1 MEPAESIGD
10 TNLLMKIIQ
19 NNPYRLLGV
28 FSNSPLKERLANNNK
43 LKAFLKVGKEAS
55 IPLDRI
61 EFLPHLHRTE
71 ESVSSAEA
79 MLTLPADQIKYA
91 QFWFIKQSP
100 LDEVAFNHLLNGE
113 TEKALSI
120 WAKKDY
126 VSSLQ
131 NRAICALMQSDV
143 AEDLR
148 CFTQLYNSDEHLRDF
163 VIAVTGDDSNYSQ
176 ELLTHSLLDTLC
188 EESDVYEILPSL
200 SDTSWKEYVGQRT
213 VTPLIQSIEEEIT
226 LAKKTKGEG
235 CTVRLNAGNKLKNAT
250 RENLQTLKQLLPVD
264 DIRYQMIADKLGIEI
279 LQCGI
284 DYYNGAD
291 ATDAARNAMI
301 LQKYA
306 LSIVVGKL
314 AKDRCQGNVNILQK
328 IIDNLPPKE
337 VAPESA
343 AIEQELHNYCKLPD
357 KIEHAVTLLNNCKPH
372 LKSIKN
378 KLGANNA
385 FYLKISTKI
394 AGNALHNLIEEVNEA
409 QDLLSGED
417 VNNPLVII
425 KISYIKKK
433 VGEGFAAIA
442 GMEDLK
448 KQLQEEVIEPLL
460 HPEAYKRYGITI
472 PNGMLLYGPPG
483 CGKTFFAKH
492 FAEEVGFNFIC
503 ITPATLKSR
512 YVNTTQENIA
522 KMLEEAE
529 QKAPTIIFIDE
540 INELTPNR
548 ENDVHEM
555 SRSAVNEMLA
565 QMDRTGEKLIFIVGA
580 SNYPSQ
586 IDPAILRAGRLDRKY
601 YIGVPDFS
609 ARKALFKHYLKN
621 RPYDFGL
628 NYEELA
634 QLSENYVSADIQL
647 IINDASRKAMHDG
660 SNIMMK
666 HLKEAI
672 LNTQP
677 SLSKNELTKYDRI
690 RNLMMN
696 NNNKENRP
704 KIGFNA

>member
-10 TNLLMKIIQ
+10 KNLLMKIIQ

-55 IPLDRI
+55 FPLDRI

-71 ESVSSAEA
+71 ERVSSAEA

-113 TEKALSI
+113 TEKAMSI

-131 NRAICALMQSDV
+131 NRFVCALMQSDV
-143 AEDLR
+143 AEALCYLTR
-148 CFTQLYNSDEHLRDF
+148 LYNSDEYLREF
-163 VIAVTGDDSNYSQ
+163 VIAVTGDESNFSQ
-176 ELLTHSLLDTLC
+176 ELLIHSLLDALC
-188 EESDVYEILPSL
+188 EEFDVHELLSSL
-200 SDTSWKEYVGQRT
+200 SDASWKEYVGQRT
-213 VTPLIQSIEEEIT
+213 VTPLIQSIEEEIA

-284 DYYNGAD
+284 DYYNGSD

-314 AKDRCQGNVNILQK
+314 AKDRCQENVNILQK

-433 VGEGFAAIA
+433 VKEAWEATLIIDTFD
-442 GMEDLK
+442 MELDFRK
-448 KQLQEEVIEPLL
+448 E
-460 HPEAYKRYGITI
+460 RYGRNRESLKDLCNSLGIETSI
-472 PNGMLLYGPPG
+472 QQQPTPSPSPKPAYRQPTPNPSP
-483 CGKTFFAKH
+483 K
-492 FAEEVGFNFIC
+492 
-503 ITPATLKSR
+503 P
-512 YVNTTQENIA
+512 VNTPQARPQHTQETSSSNS
-522 KMLEEAE
+522 
-529 QKAPTIIFIDE
+529 DS
-540 INELTPNR
+540 N
-548 ENDVHEM
+548 H
-555 SRSAVNEMLA
+555 SSAFSGYMLA
-565 QMDRTGEKLIFIVGA
+565 CCFIIIVWVLIFIFSKSNKNSEVNHLPSNEHYAADSVA
-580 SNYPSQ
+580 SDSVASDSATEDTY
-586 IDPAILRAGRLDRKY
+586 IY
-601 YIGVPDFS
+601 Y
-609 ARKALFKHYLKN
+609 
-621 RPYDFGL
+621 
-628 NYEELA
+628 
-634 QLSENYVSADIQL
+634 
-647 IINDASRKAMHDG
+647 
-660 SNIMMK
+660 
-666 HLKEAI
+666 
-672 LNTQP
+672 
-677 SLSKNELTKYDRI
+677 
-690 RNLMMN
+690 
-696 NNNKENRP
+696 
-704 KIGFNA
+704 

>member
-143 AEDLR
+143 AEALR

-314 AKDRCQGNVNILQK
+314 AKDRCQENVNILQK

-433 VGEGFAAIA
+433 VKEAWEATLIIDTFD
-442 GMEDLK
+442 MELDFRK
-448 KQLQEEVIEPLL
+448 E
-460 HPEAYKRYGITI
+460 RYGRNRESLKDLCNSLGIETSI
-472 PNGMLLYGPPG
+472 QQQPTPSPSPKPAYRQPTPNPSP
-483 CGKTFFAKH
+483 K
-492 FAEEVGFNFIC
+492 
-503 ITPATLKSR
+503 P
-512 YVNTTQENIA
+512 VNTPQARPQHTQETSSSNS
-522 KMLEEAE
+522 
-529 QKAPTIIFIDE
+529 DS
-540 INELTPNR
+540 N
-548 ENDVHEM
+548 H
-555 SRSAVNEMLA
+555 SSAFSGYMLA
-565 QMDRTGEKLIFIVGA
+565 CCFIIIVWVLIFIFSKSNKNSEVNHLPSNEHYAADSVA
-580 SNYPSQ
+580 SDSVASDSATEDTY
-586 IDPAILRAGRLDRKY
+586 IY
-601 YIGVPDFS
+601 Y
-609 ARKALFKHYLKN
+609 
-621 RPYDFGL
+621 
-628 NYEELA
+628 
-634 QLSENYVSADIQL
+634 
-647 IINDASRKAMHDG
+647 
-660 SNIMMK
+660 
-666 HLKEAI
+666 
-672 LNTQP
+672 
-677 SLSKNELTKYDRI
+677 
-690 RNLMMN
+690 
-696 NNNKENRP
+696 
-704 KIGFNA
+704 

>member
-143 AEDLR
+143 AEALR

-433 VGEGFAAIA
+433 V
-442 GMEDLK
+442 K
-448 KQLQEEVIEPLL
+448 
-460 HPEAYKRYGITI
+460 EAW
-472 PNGMLLYGPPG
+472 
-483 CGKTFFAKH
+483 
-492 FAEEVGFNFIC
+492 E
-503 ITPATLKSR
+503 ATL
-512 YVNTTQENIA
+512 
-522 KMLEEAE
+522 
-529 QKAPTIIFIDE
+529 IIDTFDM
-540 INELTPNR
+540 EL
-548 ENDVHEM
+548 
-555 SRSAVNEMLA
+555 
-565 QMDRTGEKLIFIVGA
+565 
-580 SNYPSQ
+580 
-586 IDPAILRAGRLDRKY
+586 
-601 YIGVPDFS
+601 
-609 ARKALFKHYLKN
+609 
-621 RPYDFGL
+621 
-628 NYEELA
+628 
-634 QLSENYVSADIQL
+634 
-647 IINDASRKAMHDG
+647 
-660 SNIMMK
+660 
-666 HLKEAI
+666 
-672 LNTQP
+672 
-677 SLSKNELTKYDRI
+677 
-690 RNLMMN
+690 
-696 NNNKENRP
+696 ENR
-704 KIGFNA
+704 

>member
-143 AEDLR
+143 AEALR

-188 EESDVYEILPSL
+188 EEFDVYEILPSL

-213 VTPLIQSIEEEIT
+213 VTPLIQSIEEEIA

-284 DYYNGAD
+284 DYYNGSD

-314 AKDRCQGNVNILQK
+314 AKDRCQENVNILQK

-433 VGEGFAAIA
+433 VKEAWEATLIIDTFD
-442 GMEDLK
+442 MELDFRK
-448 KQLQEEVIEPLL
+448 E
-460 HPEAYKRYGITI
+460 RYGRNRESLKDLCNSLGIETSI
-472 PNGMLLYGPPG
+472 QQQPTPSPSPKPAYRQPTPNPSP
-483 CGKTFFAKH
+483 K
-492 FAEEVGFNFIC
+492 
-503 ITPATLKSR
+503 P
-512 YVNTTQENIA
+512 VNTPQARPQHTQETSSSNS
-522 KMLEEAE
+522 
-529 QKAPTIIFIDE
+529 DS
-540 INELTPNR
+540 N
-548 ENDVHEM
+548 H
-555 SRSAVNEMLA
+555 SSAFSGYMLA
-565 QMDRTGEKLIFIVGA
+565 CCFIIIVGVLIFIFSKSNKNSEVNHLPSNEHYAADSVA
-580 SNYPSQ
+580 SDSVASDSATEDTY
-586 IDPAILRAGRLDRKY
+586 IY
-601 YIGVPDFS
+601 Y
-609 ARKALFKHYLKN
+609 
-621 RPYDFGL
+621 
-628 NYEELA
+628 
-634 QLSENYVSADIQL
+634 
-647 IINDASRKAMHDG
+647 
-660 SNIMMK
+660 
-666 HLKEAI
+666 
-672 LNTQP
+672 
-677 SLSKNELTKYDRI
+677 
-690 RNLMMN
+690 
-696 NNNKENRP
+696 
-704 KIGFNA
+704 

>member
-10 TNLLMKIIQ
+10 KNLLMKIIQ

-55 IPLDRI
+55 FPLDRI

-71 ESVSSAEA
+71 ERVSSAEA

-143 AEDLR
+143 AEALR

-188 EESDVYEILPSL
+188 EEFDVYEILPSL

-213 VTPLIQSIEEEIT
+213 VTPLIQSIEEEIA

-284 DYYNGAD
+284 DYYNGSD

-314 AKDRCQGNVNILQK
+314 AKDRCQENVNILQK

-357 KIEHAVTLLNNCKPH
+357 KIEHAVTLLNN
-372 LKSIKN
+372 
-378 KLGANNA
+378 
-385 FYLKISTKI
+385 
-394 AGNALHNLIEEVNEA
+394 
-409 QDLLSGED
+409 
-417 VNNPLVII
+417 
-425 KISYIKKK
+425 
-433 VGEGFAAIA
+433 
-442 GMEDLK
+442 
-448 KQLQEEVIEPLL
+448 
-460 HPEAYKRYGITI
+460 
-472 PNGMLLYGPPG
+472 
-483 CGKTFFAKH
+483 
-492 FAEEVGFNFIC
+492 
-503 ITPATLKSR
+503 
-512 YVNTTQENIA
+512 
-522 KMLEEAE
+522 
-529 QKAPTIIFIDE
+529 
-540 INELTPNR
+540 
-548 ENDVHEM
+548 
-555 SRSAVNEMLA
+555 
-565 QMDRTGEKLIFIVGA
+565 
-580 SNYPSQ
+580 
-586 IDPAILRAGRLDRKY
+586 
-601 YIGVPDFS
+601 
-609 ARKALFKHYLKN
+609 
-621 RPYDFGL
+621 
-628 NYEELA
+628 
-634 QLSENYVSADIQL
+634 
-647 IINDASRKAMHDG
+647 
-660 SNIMMK
+660 
-666 HLKEAI
+666 
-672 LNTQP
+672 
-677 SLSKNELTKYDRI
+677 
-690 RNLMMN
+690 
-696 NNNKENRP
+696 
-704 KIGFNA
+704 

>member
-143 AEDLR
+143 AEALR

-314 AKDRCQGNVNILQK
+314 AKDRCQENVNILQK
-328 IIDNLPPKE
+328 IIDNLPPSE
-337 VAPESA
+337 VFMEDR
-343 AIEQELHNYCKLPD
+343 AIHEELRKYCLLPD
-357 KIEHAVTLLNNCKPH
+357 KICHAVTLLNNTKPH
-372 LKSIKN
+372 IQSIKR
-378 KLGANNA
+378 KLGVSNA
-385 FYLKISTKI
+385 YYLKISTQI
-394 AGNALHNLIEEVNEA
+394 VGNALSNVIAEVNEA
-409 QDLLSGED
+409 QSIFSADKDDPNDTL
-417 VNNPLVII
+417 
-425 KISYIKKK
+425 
-433 VGEGFAAIA
+433 AAI
-442 GMEDLK
+442 
-448 KQLQEEVIEPLL
+448 L
-460 HPEAYKRYGITI
+460 H
-472 PNGMLLYGPPG
+472 
-483 CGKTFFAKH
+483 
-492 FAEEVGFNFIC
+492 
-503 ITPATLKSR
+503 LKS
-512 YVNTTQENIA
+512 V
-522 KMLEEAE
+522 
-529 QKAPTIIFIDE
+529 
-540 INELTPNR
+540 
-548 ENDVHEM
+548 
-555 SRSAVNEMLA
+555 
-565 QMDRTGEKLIFIVGA
+565 
-580 SNYPSQ
+580 
-586 IDPAILRAGRLDRKY
+586 
-601 YIGVPDFS
+601 
-609 ARKALFKHYLKN
+609 
-621 RPYDFGL
+621 
-628 NYEELA
+628 
-634 QLSENYVSADIQL
+634 
-647 IINDASRKAMHDG
+647 
-660 SNIMMK
+660 
-666 HLKEAI
+666 LKEAWKATRIMDDFDMEVDYKCGRYSQNRSI
-672 LNTQP
+672 LKGLCEQLGFSTSTYTPSSSSSRPTQREP
-677 SLSKNELTKYDRI
+677 TSTARSYASTTNRASANRQTTST
-690 RNLMMN
+690 N
-696 NNNKENRP
+696 NYSSSSSNSSSNNGCLIAFIVWIVLGCIAGTICAANDGDFVAGFCIAGVLVL
-704 KIGFNA
+704 IGCGLFNQ

>member
-143 AEDLR
+143 AEALR

-188 EESDVYEILPSL
+188 EEFDVYEILPSL

-213 VTPLIQSIEEEIT
+213 VTPLIQSIEEEIA

-314 AKDRCQGNVNILQK
+314 AKDRCQENVNILQK
-328 IIDNLPPKE
+328 IIDNLPPSE
-337 VAPESA
+337 VFMEDR
-343 AIEQELHNYCKLPD
+343 AIHEELRKYCLLPD
-357 KIEHAVTLLNNCKPH
+357 KICHAVTLLNNTKPH
-372 LKSIKN
+372 IQSIKR
-378 KLGANNA
+378 KLGVSNA
-385 FYLKISTKI
+385 YYLKISTQI
-394 AGNALHNLIEEVNEA
+394 VGNALSNVIAEVNEA
-409 QDLLSGED
+409 QSIFSADKDDPNDTL
-417 VNNPLVII
+417 
-425 KISYIKKK
+425 
-433 VGEGFAAIA
+433 AAI
-442 GMEDLK
+442 L
-448 KQLQEEVIEPLL
+448 
-460 HPEAYKRYGITI
+460 GIT
-472 PNGMLLYGPPG
+472 
-483 CGKTFFAKH
+483 H
-492 FAEEVGFNFIC
+492 
-503 ITPATLKSR
+503 LKS
-512 YVNTTQENIA
+512 V
-522 KMLEEAE
+522 
-529 QKAPTIIFIDE
+529 
-540 INELTPNR
+540 
-548 ENDVHEM
+548 
-555 SRSAVNEMLA
+555 
-565 QMDRTGEKLIFIVGA
+565 
-580 SNYPSQ
+580 
-586 IDPAILRAGRLDRKY
+586 
-601 YIGVPDFS
+601 
-609 ARKALFKHYLKN
+609 
-621 RPYDFGL
+621 
-628 NYEELA
+628 
-634 QLSENYVSADIQL
+634 
-647 IINDASRKAMHDG
+647 
-660 SNIMMK
+660 
-666 HLKEAI
+666 LKEAWKATRIMDDFDMEVDYKCGRYSQNRSI
-672 LNTQP
+672 LKGLCEQLGFSTSTYTPSSSSSRPTQREP
-677 SLSKNELTKYDRI
+677 TSTARSYASTTNRASANRQTTST
-690 RNLMMN
+690 N
-696 NNNKENRP
+696 NYSSSSSNSSSNNGCLIAFIVWIVLGCIAGTICAANDGDFVAGFCIAGVLVL
-704 KIGFNA
+704 IGCGLFNQ

>member
-100 LDEVAFNHLLNGE
+100 LDEVAFNHLLNGK

-143 AEDLR
+143 AEALR

-284 DYYNGAD
+284 DYYNGSD

-314 AKDRCQGNVNILQK
+314 AKDRCQENVNILQK
-328 IIDNLPPKE
+328 IIDNLPPSE
-337 VAPESA
+337 VFMEDR
-343 AIEQELHNYCKLPD
+343 AIHEELRKYCLLPD
-357 KIEHAVTLLNNCKPH
+357 KICHAVTLLNNTKPH
-372 LKSIKN
+372 IQSIKR
-378 KLGANNA
+378 KLGVSNA
-385 FYLKISTKI
+385 YYLKISTQI
-394 AGNALHNLIEEVNEA
+394 VGNALSNVIAEVNEA
-409 QDLLSGED
+409 QSIFSADKDDPNDTL
-417 VNNPLVII
+417 
-425 KISYIKKK
+425 
-433 VGEGFAAIA
+433 AAI
-442 GMEDLK
+442 L
-448 KQLQEEVIEPLL
+448 
-460 HPEAYKRYGITI
+460 GIT
-472 PNGMLLYGPPG
+472 
-483 CGKTFFAKH
+483 H
-492 FAEEVGFNFIC
+492 
-503 ITPATLKSR
+503 LKS
-512 YVNTTQENIA
+512 V
-522 KMLEEAE
+522 
-529 QKAPTIIFIDE
+529 
-540 INELTPNR
+540 
-548 ENDVHEM
+548 
-555 SRSAVNEMLA
+555 
-565 QMDRTGEKLIFIVGA
+565 
-580 SNYPSQ
+580 
-586 IDPAILRAGRLDRKY
+586 
-601 YIGVPDFS
+601 
-609 ARKALFKHYLKN
+609 
-621 RPYDFGL
+621 
-628 NYEELA
+628 
-634 QLSENYVSADIQL
+634 
-647 IINDASRKAMHDG
+647 
-660 SNIMMK
+660 
-666 HLKEAI
+666 LKEAWKATRIMDDFDMEVDYKCGRYSQNRSI
-672 LNTQP
+672 LKGLCEQLGFSTSTYTPSSSSSRPTQREP
-677 SLSKNELTKYDRI
+677 TSTARSYASTTNRASANRQTTST
-690 RNLMMN
+690 N
-696 NNNKENRP
+696 NYSSSSSNSSSNNGCLIAFIVWIVLGCIAGTICAANDGDFVAGFCIAGVLVL
-704 KIGFNA
+704 IGCGLFNQ

>member
-10 TNLLMKIIQ
+10 KNLLMKIIQ

-143 AEDLR
+143 AEALR

-433 VGEGFAAIA
+433 VKEAWEATLIIDTFD
-442 GMEDLK
+442 MELDFRK
-448 KQLQEEVIEPLL
+448 E
-460 HPEAYKRYGITI
+460 RYGRNRESLKDLCNSLGIETSI
-472 PNGMLLYGPPG
+472 QQQPTPSPSPKPAYRQPTPNPSP
-483 CGKTFFAKH
+483 K
-492 FAEEVGFNFIC
+492 
-503 ITPATLKSR
+503 P
-512 YVNTTQENIA
+512 VNTPQARPQHTQETSSSNS
-522 KMLEEAE
+522 
-529 QKAPTIIFIDE
+529 DS
-540 INELTPNR
+540 N
-548 ENDVHEM
+548 H
-555 SRSAVNEMLA
+555 SSAFSGYMLA
-565 QMDRTGEKLIFIVGA
+565 CCFIIIVGVLIFIFSKSNKNSEVNHLPSNEHYAADSVA
-580 SNYPSQ
+580 SDSVASDSATEDTY
-586 IDPAILRAGRLDRKY
+586 IY
-601 YIGVPDFS
+601 Y
-609 ARKALFKHYLKN
+609 
-621 RPYDFGL
+621 
-628 NYEELA
+628 
-634 QLSENYVSADIQL
+634 
-647 IINDASRKAMHDG
+647 
-660 SNIMMK
+660 
-666 HLKEAI
+666 
-672 LNTQP
+672 
-677 SLSKNELTKYDRI
+677 
-690 RNLMMN
+690 
-696 NNNKENRP
+696 
-704 KIGFNA
+704 

>member
-10 TNLLMKIIQ
+10 KNLLMKIIQ

-28 FSNSPLKERLANNNK
+28 YSNSPLKERLSNNNK

-55 IPLDRI
+55 FPLDCI
-61 EFLPHLHRTE
+61 KLLPHLHRTE
-71 ESVSSAEA
+71 ERVSSAEA

-143 AEDLR
+143 AEALR

-213 VTPLIQSIEEEIT
+213 VTPLIQSIEEEIA

-284 DYYNGAD
+284 DYYNGSD

-314 AKDRCQGNVNILQK
+314 AKDRCQENVNILQK
-328 IIDNLPPKE
+328 IIDNLPPSE
-337 VAPESA
+337 VFMEDR
-343 AIEQELHNYCKLPD
+343 AIHEELRKYCLLPD
-357 KIEHAVTLLNNCKPH
+357 KICHAVTLLNNTKPH
-372 LKSIKN
+372 IQSIKR
-378 KLGANNA
+378 KLGVSNA
-385 FYLKISTKI
+385 YYLKISTQI
-394 AGNALHNLIEEVNEA
+394 VGNALSNVIAEVNEA
-409 QDLLSGED
+409 QSIFSADKDDPNDTL
-417 VNNPLVII
+417 
-425 KISYIKKK
+425 
-433 VGEGFAAIA
+433 AAI
-442 GMEDLK
+442 L
-448 KQLQEEVIEPLL
+448 
-460 HPEAYKRYGITI
+460 GIT
-472 PNGMLLYGPPG
+472 
-483 CGKTFFAKH
+483 H
-492 FAEEVGFNFIC
+492 
-503 ITPATLKSR
+503 LKS
-512 YVNTTQENIA
+512 V
-522 KMLEEAE
+522 
-529 QKAPTIIFIDE
+529 
-540 INELTPNR
+540 
-548 ENDVHEM
+548 
-555 SRSAVNEMLA
+555 
-565 QMDRTGEKLIFIVGA
+565 
-580 SNYPSQ
+580 
-586 IDPAILRAGRLDRKY
+586 
-601 YIGVPDFS
+601 
-609 ARKALFKHYLKN
+609 
-621 RPYDFGL
+621 
-628 NYEELA
+628 
-634 QLSENYVSADIQL
+634 
-647 IINDASRKAMHDG
+647 
-660 SNIMMK
+660 
-666 HLKEAI
+666 LKEAWKATRIMDDFDMEVDYKCGRYSQNRSI
-672 LNTQP
+672 LKGLCEQLGFSTSTYTPSSSSSRPTQREP
-677 SLSKNELTKYDRI
+677 TSTARSYASTTNRASANRQTTST
-690 RNLMMN
+690 N
-696 NNNKENRP
+696 NYSSSSSNSSSNNGCLIAFIVWIVLGCIAGTICAANDGDFVAGFCIAGVLVL
-704 KIGFNA
+704 IGCGLFNQ

>member
-10 TNLLMKIIQ
+10 KNLLMKIIQ

-28 FSNSPLKERLANNNK
+28 YSNSPLKERLSNNNK

-55 IPLDRI
+55 FPLDCI
-61 EFLPHLHRTE
+61 KLLPHLHRTE
-71 ESVSSAEA
+71 ERVSSAEA

-143 AEDLR
+143 AEALR

-188 EESDVYEILPSL
+188 EEFDVYEILPSL

-213 VTPLIQSIEEEIT
+213 VTPLIQSIEEEIA

-235 CTVRLNAGNKLKNAT
+235 CTIRLNAGNKLKNAT

-284 DYYNGAD
+284 DYYNGSD

-314 AKDRCQGNVNILQK
+314 AKDRCQENVNILQK

-433 VGEGFAAIA
+433 VKEAWEATLIIDTFD
-442 GMEDLK
+442 MELDFRK
-448 KQLQEEVIEPLL
+448 E
-460 HPEAYKRYGITI
+460 RYGRNRESLKDLCNSLGIETSI
-472 PNGMLLYGPPG
+472 QQQPTPSPSPKPAYRQPTPNPSP
-483 CGKTFFAKH
+483 K
-492 FAEEVGFNFIC
+492 
-503 ITPATLKSR
+503 P
-512 YVNTTQENIA
+512 VNTPQARPQHTQETSSSNS
-522 KMLEEAE
+522 
-529 QKAPTIIFIDE
+529 DS
-540 INELTPNR
+540 N
-548 ENDVHEM
+548 H
-555 SRSAVNEMLA
+555 SSAFSGYMLA
-565 QMDRTGEKLIFIVGA
+565 CCFIIIVGVLIFIFSKSNKNSEVNHLPSNEHYAADSVA
-580 SNYPSQ
+580 SDSVASDSATEDTY
-586 IDPAILRAGRLDRKY
+586 IY
-601 YIGVPDFS
+601 Y
-609 ARKALFKHYLKN
+609 
-621 RPYDFGL
+621 
-628 NYEELA
+628 
-634 QLSENYVSADIQL
+634 
-647 IINDASRKAMHDG
+647 
-660 SNIMMK
+660 
-666 HLKEAI
+666 
-672 LNTQP
+672 
-677 SLSKNELTKYDRI
+677 
-690 RNLMMN
+690 
-696 NNNKENRP
+696 
-704 KIGFNA
+704 

>member
-143 AEDLR
+143 AEALR

-433 VGEGFAAIA
+433 VKEAWEATLIIDTFD
-442 GMEDLK
+442 MELDFRK
-448 KQLQEEVIEPLL
+448 E
-460 HPEAYKRYGITI
+460 RYGRNRESLKDLCNSLGIETSI
-472 PNGMLLYGPPG
+472 QQQPTPSPSPKPAYRQPTPNPSP
-483 CGKTFFAKH
+483 K
-492 FAEEVGFNFIC
+492 
-503 ITPATLKSR
+503 P
-512 YVNTTQENIA
+512 VNTPQARPQHTQETSSSNS
-522 KMLEEAE
+522 
-529 QKAPTIIFIDE
+529 DS
-540 INELTPNR
+540 N
-548 ENDVHEM
+548 H
-555 SRSAVNEMLA
+555 SSAFSGYMLA
-565 QMDRTGEKLIFIVGA
+565 CCFIIIVGVLIFIFSKSNKNSEVNHLPSNEHYAADSVA
-580 SNYPSQ
+580 SDSVASDSATEDTY
-586 IDPAILRAGRLDRKY
+586 IY
-601 YIGVPDFS
+601 Y
-609 ARKALFKHYLKN
+609 
-621 RPYDFGL
+621 
-628 NYEELA
+628 
-634 QLSENYVSADIQL
+634 
-647 IINDASRKAMHDG
+647 
-660 SNIMMK
+660 
-666 HLKEAI
+666 
-672 LNTQP
+672 
-677 SLSKNELTKYDRI
+677 
-690 RNLMMN
+690 
-696 NNNKENRP
+696 
-704 KIGFNA
+704 

>member
-143 AEDLR
+143 AEALR

-284 DYYNGAD
+284 DYYNGSD

-314 AKDRCQGNVNILQK
+314 AKDRCQENVNILQK

-433 VGEGFAAIA
+433 VKEAWEATLIIDTFD
-442 GMEDLK
+442 MELDFRK
-448 KQLQEEVIEPLL
+448 E
-460 HPEAYKRYGITI
+460 RYGRNRESLKDLCNSLGIETSI
-472 PNGMLLYGPPG
+472 QQQPTPSPSPKPAYRQPTPNPSP
-483 CGKTFFAKH
+483 K
-492 FAEEVGFNFIC
+492 
-503 ITPATLKSR
+503 P
-512 YVNTTQENIA
+512 VNTPQARPQHTQETSSSNS
-522 KMLEEAE
+522 
-529 QKAPTIIFIDE
+529 DS
-540 INELTPNR
+540 N
-548 ENDVHEM
+548 H
-555 SRSAVNEMLA
+555 SSAFSGYMLA
-565 QMDRTGEKLIFIVGA
+565 CCFIIIVWVLIFIFSKSNKNSEVNHLPSNEHYAADSVA
-580 SNYPSQ
+580 SDSVASDSATEDTY
-586 IDPAILRAGRLDRKY
+586 IY
-601 YIGVPDFS
+601 Y
-609 ARKALFKHYLKN
+609 
-621 RPYDFGL
+621 
-628 NYEELA
+628 
-634 QLSENYVSADIQL
+634 
-647 IINDASRKAMHDG
+647 
-660 SNIMMK
+660 
-666 HLKEAI
+666 
-672 LNTQP
+672 
-677 SLSKNELTKYDRI
+677 
-690 RNLMMN
+690 
-696 NNNKENRP
+696 
-704 KIGFNA
+704 